1 MLDESEVRLGVA
13 GGLLVVVLCAVC
25 WTGVPDRDG
34 IELTATALLSLTVT
48 RWGGVLL
55 GVTCWALLTGF
66 VTHHDGRLTFAP
78 HDLVLLAA
86 ALAVSVSAAQLSAT
100 GPRGRRSE
108 EGLGCGVERGRLD
121 RPM

>member
-1 MLDESEVRLGVA
+1 MRTHHLLDESEVRLGVA
-13 GGLLVVVLCAVC
+13 GGLLVVVLCVVC

-66 VTHHDGRLTFAP
+66 VTHHDARLTFAR
-78 HDLVLLAA
+78 HDLLLLACSL
-86 ALAVSVSAAQLSAT
+86 ALAVGAAQVSALRRGREESVRA
-100 GPRGRRSE
+100 PRG
-108 EGLGCGVERGRLD
+108 GR
-121 RPM
+121 